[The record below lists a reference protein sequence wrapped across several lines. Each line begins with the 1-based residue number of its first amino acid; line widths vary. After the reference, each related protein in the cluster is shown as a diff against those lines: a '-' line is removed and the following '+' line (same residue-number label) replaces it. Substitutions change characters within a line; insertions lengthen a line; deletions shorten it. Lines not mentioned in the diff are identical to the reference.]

1 MNQWPFPK
9 TMSLIKTNILLN
21 EWKKKIQK
29 HDYLFIFRNIYVTHK
44 LVEVDEIDFFLIHG
58 SNNGTLFIQLLSL
71 IFVYP
76 LHNILYNGYLMLLTL
91 YIFDLKLKYTI

>member
-1 MNQWPFPK
+1 MAFFK

-44 LVEVDEIDFFLIHG
+44 LVEVDEIDFFFLIHG
-58 SNNGTLFIQLLSL
+58 STNGTLL
-71 IFVYP
+71 ISIVNPF
-76 LHNILYNGYLMLLTL
+76 
-91 YIFDLKLKYTI
+91 FKKFSS